1 MTDFFNIDPRL
12 AALAEKAEQAAEK
25 RFGEINKTAEYN
37 GAKVLKAFIDNKV
50 SESCLKG
57 TTGYGYGD
65 IGRETLDAVYAQ
77 AFGGEDAVVRHN
89 FVNGTHTLSTA
100 LFGVL
105 RPNDTM
111 LSLTGSPYDT
121 MEEVIGIRG
130 EAGRGSL
137 KDFGVKYE
145 QVDLLDDGTPDLA
158 EIAER
163 AKGKKVGYIQ
173 RSRGYSLRPSFT
185 IDVIEQ
191 IIKAAR
197 SAEPNIIIM
206 VDNCYGEFVEKREPL
221 AVGADLIMGS
231 LIKNPG
237 GGIASTGGYICGRKD
252 LVELCADRLAC
263 VGVGK
268 EVGCTLNQS
277 REMLLGFFMS
287 PEVTANAL
295 KTGVFA
301 CALFEQL
308 GFKTFPAADDHRTD
322 IISSI
327 CLENEE
333 RLTAFCQGIQKGS
346 PVDAYCTPEAWD
358 MPGYD
363 SKVIMAAGAFT
374 MGASIELSADAPI
387 REPFAAWLQ
396 GGLTYPTGKLGVLT
410 AAQVKRSIPSR
421 SITNAGMLS
430 VITVT
435 SKPMSRQTVAV
446 SRAP

>member
-1 MTDFFNIDPRL
+1 MTDFFNIDPKL

-287 PEVTANAL
+287 PDVTANAL

-410 AAQVKRSIPSR
+410 AAQELLNRGLIE
-421 SITNAGMLS
+421 I
-430 VITVT
+430 
-435 SKPMSRQTVAV
+435 
-446 SRAP
+446 

>member
-1 MTDFFNIDPRL
+1 MTDFFNIDPKL

-130 EAGRGSL
+130 KAGRGSL

-145 QVDLLDDGTPDLA
+145 QVDLLDDGTPDFA
-158 EIAER
+158 AIAER

-410 AAQVKRSIPSR
+410 AAQELLNRGLIE
-421 SITNAGMLS
+421 I
-430 VITVT
+430 
-435 SKPMSRQTVAV
+435 
-446 SRAP
+446 